1 MDSKSNDQVIV
12 LREFGSEFNANIAL
26 NLLQDAGIPA
36 QLLGTDWPG
45 VQGVPLPGQG
55 MGVRL
60 VVFARDAEA
69 AREVIRTVED

>member
-1 MDSKSNDQVIV
+1 M

-60 VVFARDAEA
+60 VVFARDADT
-69 AREVIRTVED
+69 AREIIRNIDD

>member
-36 QLLGTDWPG
+36 QLLG
-45 VQGVPLPGQG
+45 LS
-55 MGVRL
+55 L
-60 VVFARDAEA
+60 
-69 AREVIRTVED
+69 IHI